1 MVLTSGGKLDSVQA
15 RVQDLVAAL
24 SLEVLRAGPL
34 QSIAELIERP
44 FSVVVA
50 SFIYGA
56 GCGGQP
62 LFVHAEFAA
71 DVQDRGAP
79 GLVDPALVGADLRA
93 LQLGSCITTMCDCK
107 T

>member
-44 FSVVVA
+44 FPVVVA
-50 SFIYGA
+50 SLYMGPVA
-56 GCGGQP
+56 VVNHC
-62 LFVHAEFAA
+62 LFTPNSRQMFRIVAR
-71 DVQDRGAP
+71 RGWSIP
-79 GLVDPALVGADLRA
+79 R
-93 LQLGSCITTMCDCK
+93 S
-107 T
+107 